1 VTTSKLLARK
11 RPRLLPVIDSVV
23 KEMLKHPAKASFWL
37 TLCAQL
43 NADGGRLNDHLL
55 AVREEAGFSSI
66 SVIRCFDVVVWM
78 IGKRER
84 VGDIRGRYYTCPP
97 SLPVLYHSFA
107 GNGQCV
113 GDPQ

>member
-84 VGDIRGRYYTCPP
+84 VGDIRGRY
-97 SLPVLYHSFA
+97 
-107 GNGQCV
+107 
-113 GDPQ
+113 